1 MRIYIDVETI
11 PSQIMGAREAARAG
25 VKPPANY
32 KKPETIAAW
41 WAEEGEAAVERAY
54 RAQALDASQGELV
67 AISWATDDAEPQTS
81 IRGPGEDERLV
92 LVRFC
97 AGIQTLVEDAA
108 VPGPDGQSIWQP
120 DPYFIGHHIGGFDLP
135 FIWRRSIILGIRPPW
150 KLPTPAAREGKDY
163 GDTMRLWAGH
173 RDTIS
178 LDRLCQ
184 ALGIP
189 SPKADGMDGGAVFD
203 AWLAGDLDRIAEYN
217 RGDVAAVRQVWQRL
231 NWEVSHDAA

>member
-1 MRIYIDVETI
+1 MRIYIDCETA

-25 VKPPANY
+25 VKPPANF
-32 KKPETIAAW
+32 KKPESIAAW

-67 AISWATDDAEPQTS
+67 AISWATDDTEPQTA

-92 LVRFC
+92 LVRFF
-97 AGIQTLVEDAA
+97 AAIQTLLEGAA

-120 DPYFIGHHIGGFDLP
+120 DPYFIAHNAPFDLG
-135 FIWRRSIILGIRPPW
+135 FIWRRSIVLGIRPPW
-150 KLPTPAAREGKDY
+150 KLPSPAAREGRDY

-189 SPKADGMDGGAVFD
+189 SPKADGMDGGAVLD
-203 AWLAGDLDRIAEYN
+203 GWMAGELDRIVRYN
-217 RGDVAAVRQVWQRL
+217 QADVLAVRAIWQRL
-231 NWEVSHDAA
+231 NWEVASHAA